1 MDIRDAALHFEAVKI
16 SLSQD
21 KNGLVLKLSL
31 HPDEVP
37 KDVILAP
44 LGTRY
49 MVALVQIGDDEQP
62 VKGRDKS
69 EGDRAV
75 AIAGAL
81 CRNPR
86 FVGWLAKKGYA
97 SGASSD
103 KAAEGLRE
111 ILGVSSRSELA
122 TNEEARQTFM
132 QLRAEFEDDYK
143 KGKVE

>member
-31 HPDEVP
+31 HPEEVP
-37 KDVILAP
+37 KDIILAP

-49 MVALVQIGDDEQP
+49 MVALVQIGDDEKP
-62 VKGRDKS
+62 VKGRDKE

-86 FVGWLAKKGYA
+86 FAKWLVQKGYA
-97 SGASSD
+97 D
-103 KAAEGLRE
+103 KDSPEDAARSLRE
-111 ILGVSSRSELA
+111 ILGVESRAALA
-122 TNEEARQTFM
+122 TNDVARSAFM
-132 QLRAEFEDDYK
+132 ELRAEFESEFK
-143 KGKVE
+143 RGLVE